1 MVNWLKQISAPATT
15 TENIFAGDVLNWV
28 IQYHDD
34 VDLAA
39 GDPNGIVTILTET
52 VFNSGS
58 LKFFDSNKSHKIAFT
73 FPDYSE
79 NKTVSLPSTLPATD
93 DVLTRTAVQ
102 TVTGKAMDGDDNAF
116 SDIPNSALKQITDKA
131 KLHSSI
137 LYGDTAFT
145 MAKQGSTPGDPAT
158 EDTIVYVRAIDA
170 NNNGVFIKTKK
181 NGAIVEVQIA

>member
-1 MVNWLKQISAPATT
+1 MVNWLRQISAPATT
-15 TENIFAGDVLNWV
+15 TTEIFAGDVMNWV

-39 GDPNGIVTILTET
+39 GDPNGIAVILTET

-58 LKFFDSNKSHKIAFT
+58 LKFYDSNKSHKITLT

-79 NKTVSLPSTLPATD
+79 NKTLSLPNTLPATD
-93 DVLTRTAVQ
+93 DFLTRTAVQ

-131 KLHSSI
+131 KLHSAL
-137 LYGDTAFT
+137 LYGDTPLT
-145 MAKQGSTPGDPAT
+145 INKQGSTPGDPAT
-158 EDTIVYVRAIDA
+158 EDTLIYTKAIDA
-170 NNNGVFIKTKK
+170 NNNGVFLKTKK